1 MSKYDPLKHH
11 LASQWLPEVP
21 MTFAQVEAVLG
32 AKLPRSAYT
41 HAAWWA
47 NESEGSH
54 VQAKAWLDAG
64 FETADVDKASRKLTF
79 KRVTTPSRSARGQGM
94 SDEAREFRNDPDAEQ
109 PVGDH
114 PLIGSMKG
122 TFWIDP
128 NWDLTKPSLDED
140 EMAEWEASLDRKA
153 DLIDRGMQRKR

>member
-11 LASQWLPEVP
+11 LASQSWSEVT
-21 MTFAQVEAVLG
+21 MTFAEVEAVLG

-64 FETADVDKASRKLTF
+64 FETADVDKISHKLTF
-79 KRVTTPSRSARGQGM
+79 KRVAVAAPSENALGQGVK
-94 SDEAREFRNDPDAEQ
+94 EDAKPYVSE
-109 PVGDH
+109 PGKKSRRH
-114 PLIGSMKG
+114 PLFGCMKG

-140 EMAEWEASLDRKA
+140 ELAEWDKSLDRKA
-153 DLIDRGMQRKR
+153 DLIDAGMRRKS